1 MSDPPSHCCCDL
13 LVPSWGAARGHPS
26 GAGALHSEHPAAGC
40 PVSALTP
47 IQTAQPARWETARLP
62 VCCRAGLRQAPANC
76 PARQPQPRCKGK
88 GPQDGR
94 TLQEQR
100 GYLQRVRPAT
110 PSCPWAAREEE
121 DGPGRAGVSW
131 HLLSTAT
138 QAFPRGAMQQTPWQ
152 NSHPPLQTRAPEQQ
166 KREGKGSLLQLST
179 AGAFLGTEQ
188 QSTAEKARQ
197 NRASAQGE
205 RGEGSQGSGQGRA
218 AHPHCAPA
226 LCTRIPPAAQGPA
239 QRQRFVCQAVRWKP
253 SRSSV

>member
-1 MSDPPSHCCCDL
+1 MGTPAVPAPCTASTQPPAAPSLPSH
-13 LVPSWGAARGHPS
+13 PYR
-26 GAGALHSEHPAAGC
+26 LHSLQDRKQPGSPCAAGQSC
-40 PVSALTP
+40 ARHP
-47 IQTAQPARWETARLP
+47 QTAQPGSRSP
-62 VCCRAGLRQAPANC
+62 
-76 PARQPQPRCKGK
+76 
-88 GPQDGR
+88 
-94 TLQEQR
+94 
-100 GYLQRVRPAT
+100 
-110 PSCPWAAREEE
+110 AAREKGHRTAERCRNSAVICRGS
-121 DGPGRAGVSW
+121 DQPPPRAPGQPARRRMDLGGRAGVSW
-131 HLLSTAT
+131 HLLSATT
-138 QAFPRGAMQQTPWQ
+138 QAFPRCAMQQTPWH
-152 NSHPPLQTRAPEQQ
+152 NSHPLLQTQAPKQQ

-197 NRASAQGE
+197 DRASAQGE